1 MRKILVEILICMFI
15 GGCFGWFVGAEWGKA
30 HPPLPL
36 PRGDLKAETQRQEDW
51 KPVGSEI
58 RIVKWK
64 R

>member
-36 PRGDLKAETQRQEDW
+36 PRGDRTIKDGR
-51 KPVGSEI
+51 
-58 RIVKWK
+58 
-64 R
+64 